1 MGDIPLI
8 FYFAASLSVLLVGV
22 AKTGFGGGI
31 GVVAVPLMMA
41 AAPPDM
47 RAGAEQAILLPIL
60 CFCDIFAMYFYWRR
74 WSTRDVL
81 RLLPGGMA
89 GIIVGALLMKRVS
102 SHKEILQLAIGILAM
117 LFLLFEF
124 ARGWL
129 DKRLEDIS
137 PGWKAGGSLGGLAGF
152 ASMVAHAGGPPVV
165 MYLLPRRLS
174 KEMFVGTTVVFFT
187 VANYTKLIPYSQLD
201 LFTTDRFLLSL
212 VLAPFVPLGTYLG
225 YRINRVIDER
235 LFRGVIYALLL
246 ATAVKLIYTGTSGII
261 VP

>member
-1 MGDIPLI
+1 MGDVPLI

-47 RAGAEQAILLPIL
+47 PAGAEQAILLPIL
-60 CFCDIFAMYFYWRR
+60 CFCDVFAMYFYWRR

-81 RLLPGGMA
+81 RLLPGGIA
-89 GIIVGALLMKRVS
+89 GIILGAFLMKQVS
-102 SHKEILQLAIGILAM
+102 AHKEILQLAIGILAM
-117 LFLLFEF
+117 LFLLFELT
-124 ARGWL
+124 REWL
-129 DKRLEDIS
+129 VKRLKDID

-174 KEMFVGTTVVFFT
+174 KEIFVGTTVVFFT
-187 VANYTKLIPYSQLD
+187 FANYTKLIPYTQLG
-201 LFTTDRFLLSL
+201 LFNTDRLLLSL
-212 VLAPFVPLGTYLG
+212 ALAPLVPFGTYLG
-225 YRINRVIDER
+225 VRLNRMISEH
-235 LFRGVIYALLL
+235 LFRIVIYGLLL
-246 ATAVKLIYTGTSGII
+246 LTAVKLIYTGVSG
-261 VP
+261 VAF